1 MVAERVFRE
10 TDDKVAV
17 RKEEKVLEM
26 GNEEVTGAGVE
37 LDGGEGVVE
46 LEVEIACTPL
56 LATIVRTRISSLS
69 SAMELRDTEVLLIAI
84 TV

>member
-1 MVAERVFRE
+1 M
-10 TDDKVAV
+10 
-17 RKEEKVLEM
+17 LEM

-37 LDGGEGVVE
+37 LDGAGEGVVE
-46 LEVEIACTPL
+46 LEVETACTPL
-56 LATIVRTRISSLS
+56 LATIVTTRISSLS